1 MYNNNNNNL
10 CVIFV
15 RYQRLCAIVGLLSLH
30 FRLFPTV
37 GLYSALNLLHLAE
50 RYHVFVKLELP
61 ND

>member
-1 MYNNNNNNL
+1 L

-61 ND
+61 SD